1 MGTASPSPPRPARPR
16 AARRA
21 GARPGPVC
29 AGVSTTTAPPRRPG
43 RGCRSRPGT
52 PSSPRP
58 ARPASRRA
66 RSRWWSTTAAGCCT
80 TSPCR
85 PRSSTRTWRRGRRSP
100 SPSRSP
106 ARRCRTSASTTA
118 PPGWS
123 ARCCPPRAEVE
134 ALRRR
139 VGWLVPAVAALA
151 AQWLLHLLGH
161 QALHVVTAMCVAG
174 ALALGFALR
183 RATPRVLGGVAL
195 VASLGAA
202 WLDPR
207 GPGPPWALAAGAVAA
222 LAAVLASL
230 AVAARPGG
238 QRAGRAMDP
247 GRRRLLAGIA
257 LAAGAAAL
265 GGAAARRVLQPAQA
279 GLVIADRPTVIP
291 HDPSFA
297 GIAGLSAVVTP
308 TTDHYVVDIDL
319 ADPAVPAGG
328 WALRVDGAIARPLR
342 LTLADLRAMP
352 TVERLVTMCCI
363 SNPVGGPL
371 VGNARWTGVP
381 LAELPQQHGYPA
393 RLLVPGRYGMKSVKW
408 LTRLAL
414 LQAPAAG
421 YWEQRGWDPVATIR
435 TQSRIDV
442 PADHTA
448 VPPRFTVAGIA
459 WAGDRRVARVQVLA
473 DDHGPWMPAVLERE
487 ADPLGWR
494 RWRLG
499 LELPPGLHTLAVRA
513 VDGTGQV
520 QAAERLPPHPSGA
533 SGYHRIVVRVRRA

>member
-1 MGTASPSPPRPARPR
+1 M
-16 AARRA
+16 
-21 GARPGPVC
+21 
-29 AGVSTTTAPPRRPG
+29 
-43 RGCRSRPGT
+43 
-52 PSSPRP
+52 
-58 ARPASRRA
+58 
-66 RSRWWSTTAAGCCT
+66 
-80 TSPCR
+80 
-85 PRSSTRTWRRGRRSP
+85 
-100 SPSRSP
+100 
-106 ARRCRTSASTTA
+106 
-118 PPGWS
+118 
-123 ARCCPPRAEVE
+123 E

-151 AQWLLHLLGH
+151 AQWLLHLAVPQAPFAPFSLGEWLVRQAPGGLATAAIDLLGH
-161 QALHVVTAMCVAG
+161 QALHVVAAMCVAG

-297 GIAGLSAVVTP
+297 GIAGLSAAVTP
-308 TTDHYVVDIDL
+308 TPDHYVVDIDL

-342 LTLADLRAMP
+342 LALADLRAMP

-381 LAELPQQHGYPA
+381 LADLLRQAHPTAAAATVEAVAADGYRESYPLPALAGQDVLVAFGMNGAELPQQHGYPA